1 MLGMGAVYH
10 TMRVMAKVSK
20 MKLNSICGR
29 MRSPMIF
36 KILLNGFYKRNK
48 LPAEEARAPQFPQI
62 FLRTEG
68 NMGVKGEK
76 STYW

>member
-1 MLGMGAVYH
+1 MGAVYH

-48 LPAEEARAPQFPQI
+48 LLVEEARAPQFP
-62 FLRTEG
+62 
-68 NMGVKGEK
+68 
-76 STYW
+76 